1 MDECVKYGNVEI
13 HLPDEN
19 LASFSIFQ
27 DLTKLFGVDFQS
39 EAIALLKSELKSELK
54 SHTDL
59 KPKPCIDFESDYADI
74 TSRSANTIF
83 LVAGIINEL
92 VQQEEKIEVSDTAR
106 QEVLKRLKEWKRPRP
121 GKWNVGDVFSL
132 KLKDSTFMF
141 GQIIGTHLTPKSP
154 TCAIF
159 EIRQST
165 EAVSFDELK
174 GSRVI
179 SVQNTSGECLNDKT
193 FKVLFNTE
201 LLADIKQA
209 NKSKSTGDGNLLCL
223 CNAYYGLEPWNVLY
237 KDTYYDEML
246 LKGVERPQRVI
257 LLDKDARNKYRL
269 EHFGIDVNNN
279 YVNK

>member
-1 MDECVKYGNVEI
+1 MDEFVKYGNVAI
-13 HLPDEN
+13 LLPDEN

-39 EAIALLKSELKSELK
+39 EAIALLKNELK

-59 KPKPCIDFESDYADI
+59 KPKPRIDFESGYADI

-83 LVAGIINEL
+83 LVAGIINGL

-121 GKWNVGDVFSL
+121 GKWKVGDVFSL

-141 GQIIGTHLTPKSP
+141 GQIIGTNLTPKSP

-159 EIRQST
+159 EIRRST
-165 EAVSFDELK
+165 ETVSFDELK

-269 EHFGIDVNNN
+269 EHFRIDVNNN

>member
-1 MDECVKYGNVEI
+1 MDEFVKYGNVAI
-13 HLPDEN
+13 QLPDEN

-39 EAIALLKSELKSELK
+39 EAIALLKNELK

-59 KPKPCIDFESDYADI
+59 KPKPRIDFESDYADI

-106 QEVLKRLKEWKRPRP
+106 QEVLKRLKEWKCPRP
-121 GKWNVGDVFSL
+121 GKWKVGDVFSL

-141 GQIIGTHLTPKSP
+141 GQIIGTNLTPQSP
-154 TCAIF
+154 TYAIF

-179 SVQNTSGECLNDKT
+179 SVQNTDGEFLNNKT
-193 FKVLFNTE
+193 FKVLFNAE
-201 LLADIKQA
+201 LLADIKQTNR
-209 NKSKSTGDGNLLCL
+209 NKYTGDGNLLCL
-223 CNAYYGLEPWNVLY
+223 CNAYYGLEPWNVMY

-246 LKGVERPQRVI
+246 LKGVERPQRIV

>member
-1 MDECVKYGNVEI
+1 MDEFVKYGNVEI
-13 HLPDEN
+13 QLPDEN

-39 EAIALLKSELKSELK
+39 EAIALLKSELKS
-54 SHTDL
+54 HTDL
-59 KPKPCIDFESDYADI
+59 KPKPRIDFESDYADI

-92 VQQEEKIEVSDTAR
+92 VQQEEKIEVCDTAR

-121 GKWNVGDVFSL
+121 GKWKVGDVFSL

-141 GQIIGTHLTPKSP
+141 GQIIGTNLTPQSP
-154 TCAIF
+154 TYAIF

-179 SVQNTSGECLNDKT
+179 SVQNTDGEFLNNKT
-193 FKVLFNTE
+193 FKVLFNAE

-209 NKSKSTGDGNLLCL
+209 NRNKYTGDGNLLCF

-246 LKGVERPQRVI
+246 LKGVERPQRIV

>member
-19 LASFSIFQ
+19 LACFSIFQ

-39 EAIALLKSELKSELK
+39 EAIALLKNELK

-59 KPKPCIDFESDYADI
+59 KPKPCIDFESGYADI
-74 TSRSANTIF
+74 TSRSAITIF

-121 GKWNVGDVFSL
+121 GKWKVGDVFSL

-141 GQIIGTHLTPKSP
+141 GQIIGTNLTPKSP

-159 EIRQST
+159 EIRRST
-165 EAVSFDELK
+165 ETVSFDELK

-193 FKVLFNTE
+193 FKVLFNAE

-223 CNAYYGLEPWNVLY
+223 CNAYYGLEPWNVMY

>member
-1 MDECVKYGNVEI
+1 MDEFVKYGNVEI

-19 LASFSIFQ
+19 LACFSIFQ

-39 EAIALLKSELKSELK
+39 EAIALLKNELK

-59 KPKPCIDFESDYADI
+59 KPKPCIDFESGYADI
-74 TSRSANTIF
+74 TSRSAITIF

-141 GQIIGTHLTPKSP
+141 GQIIGTNLTPKSP

-159 EIRQST
+159 EIRRST
-165 EAVSFDELK
+165 ETVSFDELK

-193 FKVLFNTE
+193 FKVLFNAE

-223 CNAYYGLEPWNVLY
+223 CNAYYGLEPWNVMY

-269 EHFGIDVNNN
+269 EHFRINVNNN

>member
-1 MDECVKYGNVEI
+1 MDEFVKYGNVEI

-19 LASFSIFQ
+19 LACFSIFQ

-39 EAIALLKSELKSELK
+39 EAIALLKNELK

-59 KPKPCIDFESDYADI
+59 KPKPCIDFESGYADI
-74 TSRSANTIF
+74 TSRSAITIF

-121 GKWNVGDVFSL
+121 GKWKVGDVFSL

-141 GQIIGTHLTPKSP
+141 GQIIGTNLTPKSP

-193 FKVLFNTE
+193 FKVLFNAE

-269 EHFGIDVNNN
+269 EHFRINVNNN

>member
-1 MDECVKYGNVEI
+1 MDEFVKYGNVEI

-19 LASFSIFQ
+19 LACFSIFQ

-39 EAIALLKSELKSELK
+39 EAIALLKNELK

-59 KPKPCIDFESDYADI
+59 KPKPCIDFESGYADI
-74 TSRSANTIF
+74 TSRSAITIF

-141 GQIIGTHLTPKSP
+141 GQIIGTNLTPKSP

-159 EIRQST
+159 EIRRST
-165 EAVSFDELK
+165 ETVSFDELK

-269 EHFGIDVNNN
+269 EHFRINVNNN

>member
-1 MDECVKYGNVEI
+1 
-13 HLPDEN
+13 
-19 LASFSIFQ
+19 
-27 DLTKLFGVDFQS
+27 
-39 EAIALLKSELKSELK
+39 
-54 SHTDL
+54 
-59 KPKPCIDFESDYADI
+59 
-74 TSRSANTIF
+74 
-83 LVAGIINEL
+83 
-92 VQQEEKIEVSDTAR
+92 
-106 QEVLKRLKEWKRPRP
+106 
-121 GKWNVGDVFSL
+121 
-132 KLKDSTFMF
+132 MF
-141 GQIIGTHLTPKSP
+141 GQIIGTNLTPKSP

-159 EIRQST
+159 EIRRST
-165 EAVSFDELK
+165 ETVSFDELK

-269 EHFGIDVNNN
+269 EHFRINVNNN

>member
-1 MDECVKYGNVEI
+1 MDEFVKYGNVEI

-19 LASFSIFQ
+19 LACFSIFQ

-39 EAIALLKSELKSELK
+39 EAIALLKNELK

-59 KPKPCIDFESDYADI
+59 KPKPCIDFESGYADI
-74 TSRSANTIF
+74 TSRSAITIF

-121 GKWNVGDVFSL
+121 GKWKVGDVFSL

-141 GQIIGTHLTPKSP
+141 GQIIGTNLTPKSP

-159 EIRQST
+159 EIRRST
-165 EAVSFDELK
+165 ETVSFDELK

-269 EHFGIDVNNN
+269 EHFRINVNNN

>member
-1 MDECVKYGNVEI
+1 MDEFVKYGNVEI

-19 LASFSIFQ
+19 LACFSIFQ

-39 EAIALLKSELKSELK
+39 EAIALLKNELK

-59 KPKPCIDFESDYADI
+59 KPKPCIDFESGYADI
-74 TSRSANTIF
+74 TSRSAITIF

-121 GKWNVGDVFSL
+121 GKWKVGDVFSL

-141 GQIIGTHLTPKSP
+141 GQIIGTNLTPKSP

-159 EIRQST
+159 EIRRST
-165 EAVSFDELK
+165 ETVSFDELK

-269 EHFGIDVNNN
+269 EHFRIDVNNN

>member
-1 MDECVKYGNVEI
+1 MDEFVKYGNVAI
-13 HLPDEN
+13 LLPDEN

-39 EAIALLKSELKSELK
+39 EAIALLKNELK
-54 SHTDL
+54 SHTNL
-59 KPKPCIDFESDYADI
+59 KPKPRIDFESGYADI
-74 TSRSANTIF
+74 TSRSAITIF

-121 GKWNVGDVFSL
+121 GKWKVGDVFSL

-141 GQIIGTHLTPKSP
+141 GQIIGTNLTPKSP

-159 EIRQST
+159 EIRRST
-165 EAVSFDELK
+165 ETVSFDELK

-223 CNAYYGLEPWNVLY
+223 CNAYYGLEPWNVMY

-246 LKGVERPQRVI
+246 LKGVERPQRIV

>member
-1 MDECVKYGNVEI
+1 MDEFVKYGNVEI

-19 LASFSIFQ
+19 LACFSIFQ

-39 EAIALLKSELKSELK
+39 EAIALLKNELK

-59 KPKPCIDFESDYADI
+59 KPKPCIDFESGYADI
-74 TSRSANTIF
+74 TSRSAITIF

-121 GKWNVGDVFSL
+121 GKWKVGDVFSL

-141 GQIIGTHLTPKSP
+141 GQIIGTNLTPKSP

-159 EIRQST
+159 EIRRST
-165 EAVSFDELK
+165 ETVSFDELK

-193 FKVLFNTE
+193 FKVLFNAE

-269 EHFGIDVNNN
+269 EHFRINVNNN

>member
-1 MDECVKYGNVEI
+1 MDEFVKYGNVEI

-19 LASFSIFQ
+19 LACFSIFQ

-39 EAIALLKSELKSELK
+39 EAIALLKNELK

-59 KPKPCIDFESDYADI
+59 KPKPCIDFESGYADI
-74 TSRSANTIF
+74 TSRSAITIF

-121 GKWNVGDVFSL
+121 GKWKVGDVFSL

-141 GQIIGTHLTPKSP
+141 GQIIGTNLTPKSP

-159 EIRQST
+159 EIRRST
-165 EAVSFDELK
+165 ETVSFDELK

-179 SVQNTSGECLNDKT
+179 SVQNTSGEGLNDKT

-269 EHFGIDVNNN
+269 EHFRINVNNN

>member
-1 MDECVKYGNVEI
+1 MKN
-13 HLPDEN
+13 
-19 LASFSIFQ
+19 
-27 DLTKLFGVDFQS
+27 
-39 EAIALLKSELKSELK
+39 ELK

-59 KPKPCIDFESDYADI
+59 KPKPCIDFESGYADI
-74 TSRSANTIF
+74 TSRSAITIF

-121 GKWNVGDVFSL
+121 GKWKVGDVFSL

-141 GQIIGTHLTPKSP
+141 GQIIGTNLTPKSP

-159 EIRQST
+159 EIRRST
-165 EAVSFDELK
+165 ETVSFDELK

-269 EHFGIDVNNN
+269 EHFRINVNNN

>member
-1 MDECVKYGNVEI
+1 MDEFVKYGNVEI

-19 LASFSIFQ
+19 LACFSIFQ

-39 EAIALLKSELKSELK
+39 EAIALLKNELK

-59 KPKPCIDFESDYADI
+59 KPKPCIDFESGYADI
-74 TSRSANTIF
+74 TSRSAITIF

-121 GKWNVGDVFSL
+121 GKWKVGDVFSL

-141 GQIIGTHLTPKSP
+141 GQIIGTNLTPKSP

-159 EIRQST
+159 EIRRST
-165 EAVSFDELK
+165 ETVSFDELK

>member
-1 MDECVKYGNVEI
+1 MDEFVKYGNVEI

-19 LASFSIFQ
+19 LACFSIFQ

-39 EAIALLKSELKSELK
+39 EAIALLKNELK

-59 KPKPCIDFESDYADI
+59 KPKPRIDFESDYADI

-106 QEVLKRLKEWKRPRP
+106 QEVLKRLKEWKCPRP
-121 GKWNVGDVFSL
+121 GKWKVGDVFSL

-141 GQIIGTHLTPKSP
+141 GQIIGTNLTPQSP
-154 TCAIF
+154 TYAIF

-179 SVQNTSGECLNDKT
+179 SVQNTDGEFLNNKT
-193 FKVLFNTE
+193 FKVLFNAE
-201 LLADIKQA
+201 LLADIKQTNR
-209 NKSKSTGDGNLLCL
+209 NKYTGDG
-223 CNAYYGLEPWNVLY
+223 
-237 KDTYYDEML
+237 
-246 LKGVERPQRVI
+246 
-257 LLDKDARNKYRL
+257 
-269 EHFGIDVNNN
+269 
-279 YVNK
+279 

>member
-1 MDECVKYGNVEI
+1 MDEFVKYGNVEI
-13 HLPDEN
+13 QLPDEN

-39 EAIALLKSELKSELK
+39 EAIALLKNELK

-59 KPKPCIDFESDYADI
+59 KPKPRIDFESGYADI

-83 LVAGIINEL
+83 LVAGIINGL

-121 GKWNVGDVFSL
+121 GKWKVGDVFSL

-141 GQIIGTHLTPKSP
+141 GQIIGTNLTPKSP

-179 SVQNTSGECLNDKT
+179 SVQNTDGEFLNNKT
-193 FKVLFNTE
+193 FKVLFNAE

-223 CNAYYGLEPWNVLY
+223 CNAYYGLEPWNVMY

-246 LKGVERPQRVI
+246 LKGVERPQRIV